1 MALKIL
7 LFAAARQRVGAGSV
21 ELDIEL
27 PSTISDVC
35 KVLVKQHPDLEGL
48 ITTSRWAI
56 DQTFVDS
63 GAAVHGNE
71 EIALIPPV
79 SGG

>member
-1 MALKIL
+1 MPLKVL

-35 KVLVKQHPDLEGL
+35 EVLVARYPELEGL
-48 ITTSRWAI
+48 VATSRWAI
-56 DQTFVDS
+56 DQSFVDNS
-63 GAAVHGNE
+63 AKVHGNE

>member
-1 MALKIL
+1 MALKVL

-21 ELDIEL
+21 ELEIAL
-27 PSTISDVC
+27 PT
-35 KVLVKQHPDLEGL
+35 KVAIVSSALVQRYPDLQGL
-48 ITTSRWAI
+48 VATSRWAI
-56 DQTFVDS
+56 DQTFVDPDAS
-63 GAAVHGNE
+63 IHGNE

>member
-1 MALKIL
+1 MTLRVL
-7 LFAAARQRVGAGSV
+7 LFAAARQRVGAGTV
-21 ELDIEL
+21 ELDIALPTTIEEVSKSLVLRYPEL
-27 PSTISDVC
+27 QG
-35 KVLVKQHPDLEGL
+35 LVA
-48 ITTSRWAI
+48 TSRWAI

-63 GAAVHGNE
+63 DATIQGNE

>member
-1 MALKIL
+1 MTLKVL
-7 LFAAARQRVGAGSV
+7 LFAAARQRVGAGAV

-27 PSTISDVC
+27 PATLSEVRTA
-35 KVLVKQHPDLEGL
+35 LVKRYPELDGL
-48 ITTSRWAI
+48 VATSRWAV
-56 DQTFVDS
+56 DQSFVDNS
-63 GAAVHGNE
+63 VTVQGNE

>member
-1 MALKIL
+1 MPLKVL

-27 PSTISDVC
+27 PATISDVC
-35 KVLVKQHPDLEGL
+35 AMLVERYPVLEGL
-48 ITTSRWAI
+48 VSTSRWAI

-63 GAAVHGNE
+63 SATVHGNE

>member
-1 MALKIL
+1 MKVL

-21 ELDIEL
+21 ELDVEL
-27 PSTISDVC
+27 PTTIAEVC
-35 KVLVKQHPDLEGL
+35 AVLVERYPSLEGL
-48 ITTSRWAI
+48 VATSRWAV
-56 DQTFVDS
+56 DQSFVDK
-63 GAAVHGNE
+63 GTTIRGNE